1 MMPIVEQAADGP
13 APEKIKTTET
23 EPSSDQSWAEEC
35 NRLARTVRGHCL
47 RMTHR
52 GKSGHV
58 GSMLSMAEI
67 MAVLYTRILRVNPKD
82 PGWAARDRFVLSKGH
97 AGGAVY
103 AVLGELG
110 FFPKRW
116 FEGYYRDA
124 GKLMGHISHYV
135 PGVEFSTGSLGHGLP
150 VAVGMAL
157 AARHAGKSH
166 RIVCLLS
173 DGDCD
178 EGSTWEALLFAAQH
192 NLDNLT
198 VIVDYNKVQALG
210 FSKDVLDLEPFGRK
224 MEDCHWAV
232 KEVDGH
238 DVVAIDRALRQLPFE
253 AGKPSWLIC
262 HTVKGKGVAFMEN
275 TVSCHY
281 GSVNDTQL
289 AGALREVGVTS

>member
-1 MMPIVEQAADGP
+1 M
-13 APEKIKTTET
+13 KTGTAT
-23 EPSSDQSWAEEC
+23 LSSSENWIEDC

-67 MAVLYTRILRVNPKD
+67 LSVLYKRILRVDPKRPRWD
-82 PGWAARDRFVLSKGH
+82 GRDRFVLSKGH
-97 AGGAVY
+97 GGCAVY

-110 FFPKRW
+110 FFPKSW
-116 FEGYYRDA
+116 FNGYYRDK
-124 GKLMGHISHYV
+124 GKLMGHISHHV

-157 AARHAGKSH
+157 AARHAGKTH
-166 RIVCLLS
+166 RVICLMS

-178 EGSTWEALLFAAQH
+178 EGSTWEAILFAAQH
-192 NLDNLT
+192 KLDNLT

-210 FSKDVLDLEPFGRK
+210 MSKDVLDLEPFARK
-224 MEDCHWAV
+224 LEECHWAV

-238 DVVAIDRALRQLPFE
+238 DVVAVDAALRTLPFE
-253 AGKPSWLIC
+253 RGKPSWLIC
-262 HTVKGKGVAFMEN
+262 HTVKGKGVSWMEN

-281 GSVNDTQL
+281 GSVTDEEL
-289 AGALREVGVTS
+289 ARALREVEVTR